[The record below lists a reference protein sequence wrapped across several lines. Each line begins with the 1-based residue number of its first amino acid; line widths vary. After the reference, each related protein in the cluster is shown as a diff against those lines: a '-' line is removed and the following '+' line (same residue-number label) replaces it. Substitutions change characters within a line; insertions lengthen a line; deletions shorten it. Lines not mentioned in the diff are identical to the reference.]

1 MSIADFA
8 TLKYL
13 TKYTKMRW
21 EIRHAKANMSK
32 SNALTNN
39 RILRYY
45 LIIK

>member
-1 MSIADFA
+1 MSILDFT

-13 TKYTKMRW
+13 TKYTKTRW
-21 EIRHAKANMSK
+21 EIRHEKANMSK
-32 SNALTNN
+32 SNALTND